1 MVTMFDFQQ
10 SFHRRRPSLTP
21 IIDVVFL
28 LLVFFMLASTFNVDQ
43 KVNLLSEIVY
53 GSSQYD
59 QNPRLIEIKSNK
71 LLINGVEADDSEA
84 IRKLEEI
91 TPDLSQII
99 IVQVLGSTTQRM
111 LDVMELLKS
120 SGFSNLKV
128 TGK

>member
-1 MVTMFDFQQ
+1 MFDFQQ
-10 SFHRRRPSLTP
+10 SIHRRRPSLTP

-43 KVNLLSEIVY
+43 KVNLLSEIVN
-53 GSSQYD
+53 GSSQND
-59 QNPRLIEIKSNK
+59 QNPRLIKIKSNK

>member
-1 MVTMFDFQQ
+1 MFDFKQ
-10 SFHRRRPSLTP
+10 SIHRRRPSLTP

-28 LLVFFMLASTFNVDQ
+28 LLVFFMLASTFKVDQ

-59 QNPRLIEIKSNK
+59 QNPRLIKIKSNK

-128 TGK
+128 AGK